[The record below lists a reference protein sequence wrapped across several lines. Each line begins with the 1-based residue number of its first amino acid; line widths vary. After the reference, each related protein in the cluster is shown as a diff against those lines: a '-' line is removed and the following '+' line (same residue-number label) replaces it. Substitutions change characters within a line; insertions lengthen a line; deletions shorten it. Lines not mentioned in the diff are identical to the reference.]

1 MKADLV
7 SIRNVFQKH
16 IYVYSLTFNGVQS
29 FDTTLK
35 RRHLIFSMHKIKYDI
50 VKCKCT
56 KSSRV
61 QI

>member
-1 MKADLV
+1 MFEIIFMLEYFNFPLFYQMKNDLV

-35 RRHLIFSMHKIKYDI
+35 RRHFIFFHA
-50 VKCKCT
+50 
-56 KSSRV
+56 
-61 QI
+61 